1 MNLTDLFSALG
12 MNYSGNSTTDEQAR
26 QAQIAQEREAYLARM
41 QQYAQVPD
49 DQTGVP
55 LEQRRPQYEFGQ
67 AKAQREVEK
76 LLALRD
82 QNYQQ
87 GLGGQLAETVG
98 MVVNDLQEGAPIRRA
113 LTPLDATPE
122 QRKGIAAG
130 SQLVSAL
137 GQAIV
142 GGRMPLPK
150 NVAKS
155 IPKPMSFAPEEAS
168 LITKASG
175 AKPIYGA
182 AQKGTVAKGMTASPA
197 QLKSMTDLQASV
209 GGDVGS
215 ALQTERAVPMR
226 GQTLNQAQK
235 VAQKASGTLNITGS
249 DGTVIGTE
257 GKVIKELGEQ
267 GGIKYKQVEYTDP
280 TTGKRTIS
288 SVPENL
294 IQDTATKP
302 TTPKV
307 GSKPVPVAQAEVPK
321 TKWQQV
327 KKGVGSAAKV
337 AGIGGTGYML
347 GRNWDENA
355 GLPAQPAPAAPAAP
369 EQSLEQYIAGF
380 DLNKADKLVMPQQQ
394 SPAQAQEPSFLEKLL
409 QQVLTQSQPS
419 QREGSLTEEQLLQR
433 MESMM
438 NQPQPPPPQVPDNK
452 PKSTLGMVM
461 DALGRGLIAGGTG
474 QADPDAAQK
483 LEMERMTTN
492 QNLAQN
498 ARKLTPQQE
507 MTMQMLQSLLG
518 NKMQQGNIAQQG
530 AQSQQNALIQAIV
543 ASQLGSQQTAANQ
556 QFTASQNQ
564 LNRDSDERIA
574 GVRASAAAQKAAA
587 IQQLLE
593 SLSLGGA
600 QAPAGPQVNFGQ

>member
-1 MNLTDLFSALG
+1 MSFLTDLLSQFG
-12 MNYSGNSTTDEQAR
+12 ENYGKNTTEDYAQRDKDTAMAREQQLATLQRNVAYTNSPVFQEFWGKTDAGKR
-26 QAQIAQEREAYLARM
+26 YKAQQEAELARLTQLQSQGYPTTTGQDIM
-41 QQYAQVPD
+41 QAIGNTISD
-49 DQTGVP
+49 TASG
-55 LEQRRPQYEFGQ
+55 RPFTRLTKTEGQSKAWDKFQDFGGN
-67 AKAQREVEK
+67 AVM
-76 LLALRD
+76 
-82 QNYQQ
+82 
-87 GLGGQLAETVG
+87 GLGTALA
-98 MVVNDLQEGAPIRRA
+98 P
-113 LTPLDATPE
+113 TPKFLSGPKAMPKTM
-122 QRKGIAAG
+122 
-130 SQLVSAL
+130 S
-137 GQAIV
+137 IV
-142 GGRMPLPK
+142 
-150 NVAKS
+150 
-155 IPKPMSFAPEEAS
+155 PEEAGF
-168 LITKASG
+168 IAKASG

-182 AQKGTVAKGMTASPA
+182 AQKASAKAGATASPA
-197 QLKSMTDLQASV
+197 QLKSMTDLQYSV

-235 VAQKASGTLNITGS
+235 VAQKAPGTLNVTGS

-257 GKVIKELGEQ
+257 GRVIKELGEQ
-267 GGIKYKQVEYTDP
+267 GGIKYKLVEYTDP
-280 TTGKRTIS
+280 TTGKRTTS

-327 KKGVGSAAKV
+327 KKGVGSAATV

-355 GLPAQPAPAAPAAP
+355 GLPAQPAPATPAEP

-380 DLNKADKLVMPQQQ
+380 DLNKADKLVTPQQT
-394 SPAQAQEPSFLEKLL
+394 PAQVQEPSFLEKLL
-409 QQVLTQSQPS
+409 QQVLTQGQPS

-507 MTMQMLQSLLG
+507 VTMQMLQSLLS
-518 NKMQQGNIAQQG
+518 NKMQLGNIQQQG

-543 ASQLGSQQTAANQ
+543 ASLLGQQQTGANQ
-556 QFTASQNQ
+556 RFTAGQNE
-564 LNRDSDERIA
+564 LD
-574 GVRASAAAQKAAA
+574 RASAEKIANMRAEAETRQM
-587 IQQLLE
+587 LE
-593 SLSLGGA
+593 TLRYYDERQRAKSG
-600 QAPAGPQVNFGQ
+600 QAPSDPKVNF

>member
-1 MNLTDLFSALG
+1 MTLTDLFSALG
-12 MNYSGNSTTDEQAR
+12 TNYSGNSTADEQAR

-67 AKAQREVEK
+67 AKAQKEVER

-98 MVVNDLQEGAPIRRA
+98 MVGSDLQEGAPIRRA

-137 GQAIV
+137 GQALV

-155 IPKPMSFAPEEAS
+155 IPKPMSIAPEEAG
-168 LITKASG
+168 LIAKASG

-182 AQKGTVAKGMTASPA
+182 AQKATAKAGATASPQELRSFTNA
-197 QLKSMTDLQASV
+197 QANA
-209 GGDVGS
+209 GGDVGAAIKDAAAKPMQGPVLPKEAAK
-215 ALQTERAVPMR
+215 AL
-226 GQTLNQAQK
+226 
-235 VAQKASGTLNITGS
+235 
-249 DGTVIGTE
+249 
-257 GKVIKELGEQ
+257 
-267 GGIKYKQVEYTDP
+267 KQEA
-280 TTGKRTIS
+280 K
-288 SVPENL
+288 
-294 IQDTATKP
+294 
-302 TTPKV
+302 
-307 GSKPVPVAQAEVPK
+307 VPVAQASKSPAETAPK

-337 AGIGGTGYML
+337 AGIGGTGYMI

-355 GLPAQPAPAAPAAP
+355 GLPAQPAPAAPTEP

-394 SPAQAQEPSFLEKLL
+394 SPVKVQEPSFLEKLL
-409 QQVLTQSQPS
+409 QQVLTQGGQGQ

-452 PKSTLGMVM
+452 PKSTAGMIM

-474 QADPDAAQK
+474 QVDPDAAQK
-483 LEMERMTTN
+483 LEMERMVTN

-507 MTMQMLQSLLG
+507 LTMQMLQSLLG
-518 NKMQQGNIAQQG
+518 NKMQQGNIVQQG

-543 ASQLGSQQTAANQ
+543 SSQLGKQAMEAEQAYGSREG
-556 QFTASQNQ
+556 Q
-564 LNRDSDERIA
+564 LNRESAERIA
-574 GVRASAAAQKAAA
+574 GTRSAAAAQKAAA
-587 IQQLLE
+587 IQRWLE
-593 SLSLGGA
+593 RLDLDGGQALSA
-600 QAPAGPQVNFGQ
+600 SPQINFGQ

>member
-1 MNLTDLFSALG
+1 MSFLTDLLSQFG
-12 MNYSGNSTTDEQAR
+12 ENYGKNTTEDYAQRDKDTAMAREQQLATLQRNVAYTNSPVFQEFWGKTDAGKR
-26 QAQIAQEREAYLARM
+26 YKAQQEAELARLTQLQSQGYPTTTGQDIM
-41 QQYAQVPD
+41 QAIGNTISD
-49 DQTGVP
+49 TASG
-55 LEQRRPQYEFGQ
+55 RPFTRLTKTEGQSKAWDKFQDFGGN
-67 AKAQREVEK
+67 AVMGLGTALAPTPK
-76 LLALRD
+76 LLSGPKA
-82 QNYQQ
+82 
-87 GLGGQLAETVG
+87 
-98 MVVNDLQEGAPIRRA
+98 
-113 LTPLDATPE
+113 
-122 QRKGIAAG
+122 
-130 SQLVSAL
+130 
-137 GQAIV
+137 
-142 GGRMPLPK
+142 MPK
-150 NVAKS
+150 T
-155 IPKPMSFAPEEAS
+155 MSFVPEEAGF
-168 LITKASG
+168 IAKASG

-182 AQKGTVAKGMTASPA
+182 AQKASAKAGATASPA
-197 QLKSMTDLQASV
+197 QLKSLTDLQYSV
-209 GGDVGS
+209 GGDLLS

-226 GQTLNQAQK
+226 GQTLNQARK
-235 VAQKASGTLNITGS
+235 VAQKARGTLNVTGS

-267 GGIKYKQVEYTDP
+267 GGIKYMQVEYTDP

-355 GLPAQPAPAAPAAP
+355 GLPAQPAPAAPTEP

-380 DLNKADKLVMPQQQ
+380 DLNKADKLVTPQQT
-394 SPAQAQEPSFLEKLL
+394 SPAQVQEPSFLEKLL
-409 QQVLTQSQPS
+409 QQVLTQGQQS

-507 MTMQMLQSLLG
+507 MTMQMLQSLLS
-518 NKMQQGNIAQQG
+518 NKMQQGNIVQQG
-530 AQSQQNALIQAIV
+530 AQSLQNALIQAIV
-543 ASQLGSQQTAANQ
+543 ASQLGQQQTGANQ
-556 QFTASQNQ
+556 RFTAGQNE
-564 LNRDSDERIA
+564 LD
-574 GVRASAAAQKAAA
+574 RASAEKIANMRAEAETRRM
-587 IQQLLE
+587 LE
-593 SLSLGGA
+593 ALRYYDERQRAKSG
-600 QAPAGPQVNFGQ
+600 QAPSDPKVNF

>member
-1 MNLTDLFSALG
+1 MTLTDLFSALG
-12 MNYSGNSTTDEQAR
+12 TNYSGNSTADEQAR

-67 AKAQREVEK
+67 AKAQKEVER

-98 MVVNDLQEGAPIRRA
+98 MVGSDLQEGAPIRRA

-137 GQAIV
+137 GQALV
-142 GGRMPLPK
+142 GGRVPLPK

-155 IPKPMSFAPEEAS
+155 IPKPMSIAPEEAG
-168 LITKASG
+168 LIAKASG

-182 AQKGTVAKGMTASPA
+182 AQKATAKAGATASP
-197 QLKSMTDLQASV
+197 QELRSFTNVQANA
-209 GGDVGS
+209 GGDIGAAIKDAAAKPMQGPVLPKEAAK
-215 ALQTERAVPMR
+215 AL
-226 GQTLNQAQK
+226 
-235 VAQKASGTLNITGS
+235 
-249 DGTVIGTE
+249 
-257 GKVIKELGEQ
+257 
-267 GGIKYKQVEYTDP
+267 KQEA
-280 TTGKRTIS
+280 K
-288 SVPENL
+288 
-294 IQDTATKP
+294 
-302 TTPKV
+302 
-307 GSKPVPVAQAEVPK
+307 VPVAQASKSPAETAPK

-337 AGIGGTGYML
+337 AGIGGTGYMI

-355 GLPAQPAPAAPAAP
+355 GLPAQPAPAAPTEP

-394 SPAQAQEPSFLEKLL
+394 SPVKVQEPSFLEKLL
-409 QQVLTQSQPS
+409 QQVLTQGGQGQ

-433 MESMM
+433 MESIM

-452 PKSTLGMVM
+452 PKSTAGMIM

-474 QADPDAAQK
+474 QVDPDAAQK
-483 LEMERMTTN
+483 LEMERMVTN

-518 NKMQQGNIAQQG
+518 NKMQQGNIVQQG

-543 ASQLGSQQTAANQ
+543 ASQLGKQAMEAEQAYGSREG
-556 QFTASQNQ
+556 Q
-564 LNRDSDERIA
+564 LNRESAERIA
-574 GVRASAAAQKAAA
+574 GTRSAAAAQKAAV
-587 IQQLLE
+587 IQQWLAR
-593 SLSLGGA
+593 LGLDVG
-600 QAPAGPQVNFGQ
+600 QATAASPQVNFGQ

>member
-1 MNLTDLFSALG
+1 MSFLTDLLSQFVE
-12 MNYSGNSTTDEQAR
+12 NYGKNTTEDYAQRDKDTAMAREQQLATLQRNVAYTNSPVFQEFWGKTDAGKR
-26 QAQIAQEREAYLARM
+26 YKAQQEAELARLTQLQSQGYPTTTGQDIM
-41 QQYAQVPD
+41 QAIGNTISD
-49 DQTGVP
+49 TASG
-55 LEQRRPQYEFGQ
+55 RPFTRLTKTEGQSKAWDKFQDFGGN
-67 AKAQREVEK
+67 AVM
-76 LLALRD
+76 
-82 QNYQQ
+82 
-87 GLGGQLAETVG
+87 GLGTALA
-98 MVVNDLQEGAPIRRA
+98 P
-113 LTPLDATPE
+113 TPKFLSGPKAMPKTM
-122 QRKGIAAG
+122 
-130 SQLVSAL
+130 S
-137 GQAIV
+137 IV
-142 GGRMPLPK
+142 
-150 NVAKS
+150 
-155 IPKPMSFAPEEAS
+155 PEEAGF
-168 LITKASG
+168 IAKASG

-182 AQKGTVAKGMTASPA
+182 AQKASAKAGATASPA
-197 QLKSMTDLQASV
+197 QLKSMTDLQYSV

-235 VAQKASGTLNITGS
+235 VAQKAPGTLNVIGS

-280 TTGKRTIS
+280 TTGKRTTS

-307 GSKPVPVAQAEVPK
+307 DSKPVPVAQAEVPK

-327 KKGVGSAAKV
+327 KKGVGKAVVPASVGLAAY
-337 AGIGGTGYML
+337 TM
-347 GRNWDENA
+347 GRNWDPNA
-355 GLPAQPAPAAPAAP
+355 GLPAQPAPATPAEP

-380 DLNKADKLVMPQQQ
+380 DLNKADKLVTPQQT
-394 SPAQAQEPSFLEKLL
+394 PAQVQEPSFLEKLL
-409 QQVLTQSQPS
+409 QQVLTQGQQS

-507 MTMQMLQSLLG
+507 MTMQMLQSLLS
-518 NKMQQGNIAQQG
+518 NKMQLGNIQQQG

-543 ASQLGSQQTAANQ
+543 ASLLGSQQTGANQ
-556 QFTASQNQ
+556 QFTAGQNA
-564 LNRDSDERIA
+564 LD
-574 GVRASAAAQKAAA
+574 RASAEKIANMRAEAETRQM
-587 IQQLLE
+587 LE
-593 SLSLGGA
+593 TLRYYDELQRAKSG
-600 QAPAGPQVNFGQ
+600 QAPSDPKVNF

>member
-1 MNLTDLFSALG
+1 MSFLTDLLSQFG
-12 MNYSGNSTTDEQAR
+12 ENYGKNTTEDYAQRDKDTAMAREQ
-26 QAQIAQEREAYLARM
+26 YLA
-41 QQYAQVPD
+41 
-49 DQTGVP
+49 T
-55 LEQRRPQYEFGQ
+55 LQRNVAYTNSPVFQEFWGKTD
-67 AKAQREVEK
+67 AGKRYKAQQEAELARLTQLQSQGYPTTTGQDIMQAIGNTISDTASGRPFTRLTKTEGQSKAWDKFQDFGGNVVMGLGTALAPTPK
-76 LLALRD
+76 LLSGPKA
-82 QNYQQ
+82 
-87 GLGGQLAETVG
+87 
-98 MVVNDLQEGAPIRRA
+98 
-113 LTPLDATPE
+113 
-122 QRKGIAAG
+122 
-130 SQLVSAL
+130 
-137 GQAIV
+137 
-142 GGRMPLPK
+142 MPK
-150 NVAKS
+150 T
-155 IPKPMSFAPEEAS
+155 MSFVPEEAGF
-168 LITKASG
+168 IAKASG

-182 AQKGTVAKGMTASPA
+182 AQKASAKAGATASPA
-197 QLKSMTDLQASV
+197 QLKSLTDLQYSV
-209 GGDVGS
+209 GGDLLS

-226 GQTLNQAQK
+226 GQTLNQARK
-235 VAQKASGTLNITGS
+235 VAQKARGTLNVTGS

-267 GGIKYKQVEYTDP
+267 GGIKYMQVEYTDP

-355 GLPAQPAPAAPAAP
+355 GLPAQPAPAAPTEP

-380 DLNKADKLVMPQQQ
+380 DLNKADKLVTPQQT
-394 SPAQAQEPSFLEKLL
+394 SPAQVQEPSFLEKLL
-409 QQVLTQSQPS
+409 QQVLTQGQQS

-507 MTMQMLQSLLG
+507 MTMQMLQSLLS
-518 NKMQQGNIAQQG
+518 NKMQQGNIVQQG
-530 AQSQQNALIQAIV
+530 AQSLQNALIQAIV
-543 ASQLGSQQTAANQ
+543 ASQLGQQQTGANQ
-556 QFTASQNQ
+556 RFTAGQNE
-564 LNRDSDERIA
+564 LD
-574 GVRASAAAQKAAA
+574 RASAEKIANMRAEAETRRM
-587 IQQLLE
+587 LE
-593 SLSLGGA
+593 ALRYYDERQRAKSG
-600 QAPAGPQVNFGQ
+600 QAPSDPKVNF

>member
-1 MNLTDLFSALG
+1 MTLTELFSALG
-12 MNYSGNSTTDEQAR
+12 TNYSGNSTADEQAR

-67 AKAQREVEK
+67 AKAQKEVER
-76 LLALRD
+76 LLALLD

-98 MVVNDLQEGAPIRRA
+98 MVGSDLQEGAPIRRA

-122 QRKGIAAG
+122 QRKVIAAG

-137 GQAIV
+137 GQALV
-142 GGRMPLPK
+142 GGRVPLPK
-150 NVAKS
+150 NMAKS
-155 IPKPMSFAPEEAS
+155 IPKPMSIAPEEAG
-168 LITKASG
+168 LIAKASG

-182 AQKGTVAKGMTASPA
+182 AQKATAKAGATASPQELRSFTNA
-197 QLKSMTDLQASV
+197 QANA
-209 GGDVGS
+209 GGDVGAAIKDAAAKHMQGPVLPKEAAK
-215 ALQTERAVPMR
+215 ALKQEA
-226 GQTLNQAQK
+226 
-235 VAQKASGTLNITGS
+235 KAL
-249 DGTVIGTE
+249 
-257 GKVIKELGEQ
+257 
-267 GGIKYKQVEYTDP
+267 
-280 TTGKRTIS
+280 
-288 SVPENL
+288 
-294 IQDTATKP
+294 
-302 TTPKV
+302 
-307 GSKPVPVAQAEVPK
+307 VAQASKSPAETAPK

-337 AGIGGTGYML
+337 AGIGGTGYMI

-355 GLPAQPAPAAPAAP
+355 GLPAQPAPAAPAEH

-394 SPAQAQEPSFLEKLL
+394 APVKVQEPSFIEKLL
-409 QQVLTQSQPS
+409 QQVLTQGQGQ

-452 PKSTLGMVM
+452 PKSINGMIM

-474 QADPDAAQK
+474 QVDPDAAQK
-483 LEMERMTTN
+483 LEMDRMVTN

-507 MTMQMLQSLLG
+507 LTMQMLQSLLE

-543 ASQLGSQQTAANQ
+543 ASQLARQQTGANQ
-556 QFTASQNQ
+556 QFTASQNE
-564 LNRDSDERIA
+564 LD
-574 GVRASAAAQKAAA
+574 RASAEKIAQVRALQAQQKAAQMEQIMA
-587 IQQLLE
+587 DFRA
-593 SLSLGGA
+593 SLPGYVPPA
-600 QAPAGPQVNFGQ
+600 QAQPKVNF

>member
-1 MNLTDLFSALG
+1 MTLTDLFSALG
-12 MNYSGNSTTDEQAR
+12 TNYSGNSTADEQAR

-67 AKAQREVEK
+67 AKAQKEVER

-98 MVVNDLQEGAPIRRA
+98 MVGSDLQEGAPIRRA

-137 GQAIV
+137 GQALV
-142 GGRMPLPK
+142 GGRVPLPK

-155 IPKPMSFAPEEAS
+155 IPKPMSIAPEEAG
-168 LITKASG
+168 LIAKASG

-182 AQKGTVAKGMTASPA
+182 AQKATAKAGATASP
-197 QLKSMTDLQASV
+197 QELRSFTNVQANA
-209 GGDVGS
+209 GGDVGAAIKDAAAKPMQGPVLPKEAAK
-215 ALQTERAVPMR
+215 ALKQEA
-226 GQTLNQAQK
+226 K
-235 VAQKASGTLNITGS
+235 VSG
-249 DGTVIGTE
+249 
-257 GKVIKELGEQ
+257 
-267 GGIKYKQVEYTDP
+267 
-280 TTGKRTIS
+280 
-288 SVPENL
+288 
-294 IQDTATKP
+294 
-302 TTPKV
+302 
-307 GSKPVPVAQAEVPK
+307 AQASKAPAETAPK

-337 AGIGGTGYML
+337 AGIGGTGYMI

-355 GLPAQPAPAAPAAP
+355 GLPAQPAPAAPTEP

-394 SPAQAQEPSFLEKLL
+394 SPVKVQEPSFLEKLL
-409 QQVLTQSQPS
+409 QQVLTQGGQGQ

-452 PKSTLGMVM
+452 PKSTAGMIM

-474 QADPDAAQK
+474 QVDPDAAQK
-483 LEMERMTTN
+483 LEMERMVTN

-507 MTMQMLQSLLG
+507 LTMQMLQSLLG
-518 NKMQQGNIAQQG
+518 NKMQQGNIVQQG

-543 ASQLGSQQTAANQ
+543 SSQLGKQVMEAEQAYGSREG
-556 QFTASQNQ
+556 Q
-564 LNRDSDERIA
+564 LNRESAERIA
-574 GVRASAAAQKAAA
+574 GTRSAAAAQKAAV
-587 IQQLLE
+587 IQRWLE
-593 SLSLGGA
+593 RLDLDGGQALSA
-600 QAPAGPQVNFGQ
+600 SPQINFGQ

>member
-1 MNLTDLFSALG
+1 MSFLTDLLSQFVE
-12 MNYSGNSTTDEQAR
+12 NYGKNTTEDYAQRDKDTAMAREQQLATLQRNVAYTNSPVFQEFWGKTDAGKR
-26 QAQIAQEREAYLARM
+26 YKAQQEAELARLTQLQSQGYPTTTGQDIM
-41 QQYAQVPD
+41 QAIGNTISD
-49 DQTGVP
+49 TASG
-55 LEQRRPQYEFGQ
+55 RPFTRLTKTEGQSKAWDKFQDFGGN
-67 AKAQREVEK
+67 AVM
-76 LLALRD
+76 
-82 QNYQQ
+82 
-87 GLGGQLAETVG
+87 GLGTALA
-98 MVVNDLQEGAPIRRA
+98 P
-113 LTPLDATPE
+113 TPKFLSGPKAMPKTM
-122 QRKGIAAG
+122 
-130 SQLVSAL
+130 S
-137 GQAIV
+137 IV
-142 GGRMPLPK
+142 
-150 NVAKS
+150 
-155 IPKPMSFAPEEAS
+155 PEEAGF
-168 LITKASG
+168 IAKASG

-182 AQKGTVAKGMTASPA
+182 AQKASAKAGATASPA
-197 QLKSMTDLQASV
+197 QLKSMTDLQYSV

-235 VAQKASGTLNITGS
+235 VAQKAPGTLNVIGS

-280 TTGKRTIS
+280 TTGKRTTS

-307 GSKPVPVAQAEVPK
+307 DSKPVPVAQAEVPK

-355 GLPAQPAPAAPAAP
+355 GLPAQPAPAAPTEP

-380 DLNKADKLVMPQQQ
+380 DLNKADKLVMPQQT
-394 SPAQAQEPSFLEKLL
+394 SPAQVQEPSFLEKLL
-409 QQVLTQSQPS
+409 QQVLTQGQPS

-507 MTMQMLQSLLG
+507 MTMQMLQSLLS
-518 NKMQQGNIAQQG
+518 NKMQQGNIVQQG

-543 ASQLGSQQTAANQ
+543 ASLLGQQQTGANQ
-556 QFTASQNQ
+556 RFTAGQNE
-564 LNRDSDERIA
+564 LD
-574 GVRASAAAQKAAA
+574 RASAEKIANMRAEAETRQM
-587 IQQLLE
+587 LE
-593 SLSLGGA
+593 ALRYYDERQRAKSG
-600 QAPAGPQVNFGQ
+600 QAPSDPKVNF

>member
-1 MNLTDLFSALG
+1 MSLLTDLFSQLG
-12 MNYSGNSTTDEQAR
+12 QNYTTNSQDDEQQR
-26 QAQIAQEREAYLARM
+26 QAQIAQEREAYLARL
-41 QQYAQVPD
+41 QQEANLGKDPFWG
-49 DQTGVP
+49 QTK
-55 LEQRRPQYEFGQ
+55 QGQ
-67 AKAQREVEK
+67 ASAQKAQAELDK
-76 LLALRD
+76 MLALRD
-82 QNYQQ
+82 QGYPSTTGQQ
-87 GLGGQLAETVG
+87 IAETIGLVG
-98 MVVNDLQEGAPIRRA
+98 SDLSSGRDLVRFAKTEGQSDKWTKFQEGAA
-113 LTPLDATPE
+113 
-122 QRKGIAAG
+122 KGI
-130 SQLVSAL
+130 SL
-137 GQAIV
+137 GAQTLA

-150 NVAKS
+150 HVAKS
-155 IPKPMSFAPEEAS
+155 IPKPMSLAPEEAG
-168 LITKASG
+168 LIAKASG
-175 AKPIYGA
+175 AKPVYGA
-182 AQKGTVAKGMTASPA
+182 AQKATAKAGATASPQELRSFTNA
-197 QLKSMTDLQASV
+197 QANA
-209 GGDVGS
+209 GGDVGAAIKDAAAKPVQGPVLPKEAAK
-215 ALQTERAVPMR
+215 AL
-226 GQTLNQAQK
+226 
-235 VAQKASGTLNITGS
+235 
-249 DGTVIGTE
+249 
-257 GKVIKELGEQ
+257 
-267 GGIKYKQVEYTDP
+267 KQEA
-280 TTGKRTIS
+280 K
-288 SVPENL
+288 
-294 IQDTATKP
+294 
-302 TTPKV
+302 
-307 GSKPVPVAQAEVPK
+307 VPVAQAATPPAEAAPK

-337 AGIGGTGYML
+337 AGIGGAGYML

-355 GLPAQPAPAAPAAP
+355 GLPAQPAPAAPTEP

-380 DLNKADKLVMPQQQ
+380 DLNKADKLVMPQQPA
-394 SPAQAQEPSFLEKLL
+394 PAQVQEPSFLEKLL
-409 QQVLTQSQPS
+409 QQVLTQGQQS

-518 NKMQQGNIAQQG
+518 NKMQQGNIVQQG

-543 ASQLGSQQTAANQ
+543 ASQLGKQELDAKQAHGSREG
-556 QFTASQNQ
+556 Q
-564 LNRDSDERIA
+564 LDRESAERIA
-574 GVRASAAAQKAAA
+574 GTRSAAAAQKAAA